1 VRQRIRAH
9 LTYANV
15 ISTICLFLLLGGG
28 AAWAAGTIGAHDI
41 KKNAVRSRHIK
52 NGTVKAPD
60 LAPISLVVSSVNV
73 ANHSQGQAG
82 AQCPPGTR
90 IIGGGGHW
98 ENFAAAI
105 SGSFL
110 SDDKNAWIVSARNE
124 SGAQEALTAQAIC
137 LGK

>member
-1 VRQRIRAH
+1 VRQWIRAH

-28 AAWAAGTIGAHDI
+28 AWAAATIGSHDI

-52 NGTVKAPD
+52 NGAVKAPD
-60 LAPISLVVSSVNV
+60 LGPISLVVSSLEV
-73 ANHSQGQAG
+73 ANNSQNQAN

-98 ENFAAAI
+98 ENFGAAI

-110 SDDKNAWIVSARNE
+110 SDDKNAWIVSGRNE